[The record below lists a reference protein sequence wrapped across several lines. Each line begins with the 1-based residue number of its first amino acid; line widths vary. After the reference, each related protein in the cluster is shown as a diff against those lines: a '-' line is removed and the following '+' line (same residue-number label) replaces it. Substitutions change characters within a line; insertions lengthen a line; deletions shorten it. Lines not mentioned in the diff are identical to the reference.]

1 MGQAS
6 PCFCKGCKACH
17 KSWNLIHGNN
27 AIFII
32 ARMRIMDGGS
42 NFKTETLPDGDAGKL
57 ESRGTVYDK

>member
-27 AIFII
+27 AIF
-32 ARMRIMDGGS
+32 RMRGCELWTAVQTSKPG
-42 NFKTETLPDGDAGKL
+42 LPDGDAGKL